1 MDPIYF
7 ILSFLGLIL
16 LWLGTMMLQ
25 YWLLD
30 SLQVGEMKFWE
41 RRLGHRH
48 SIVLIISRTDLQE
61 LTYQLAVVRY

>member
-30 SLQVGEMKFWE
+30 SLQVGERKFWE